1 MTLEKKFLKLICI
14 AFVGIIIIL
23 PLSACSE
30 KEFID
35 KDRFVMYAKNESFE
49 THDLTKKA
57 RGASSLKAKLSG

>member
-1 MTLEKKFLKLICI
+1 MTLEKKFIKLICI

-35 KDRFVMYAKNESFE
+35 KDRFVMYAKNEDAE
-49 THDLTKKA
+49 
-57 RGASSLKAKLSG
+57 